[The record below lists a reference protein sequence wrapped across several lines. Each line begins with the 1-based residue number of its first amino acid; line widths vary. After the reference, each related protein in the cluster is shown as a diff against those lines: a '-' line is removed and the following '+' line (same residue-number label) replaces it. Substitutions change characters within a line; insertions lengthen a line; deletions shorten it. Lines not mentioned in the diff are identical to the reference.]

1 MRFDDR
7 AQRGWVLAGLLLSAS
22 GCAAKTG
29 PFVWVDQYVDPN
41 AAGVAA
47 SHDGYVIGVG
57 DVISVYVWEQDKLS
71 TKIRVRT
78 DGRISMPIINDVDVA
93 GKTPTDVAR
102 DLETR
107 LKGYVL
113 HPKVNVVVEESKPLG
128 VSVIG
133 EVGKPGLYT
142 LDPGSGVAQALASA
156 GGPTAFAHRNKI
168 FVVRRQPKPMR
179 IRFEYGDI
187 FNAQGAASA
196 FRLMSGDV
204 VEVE

>member
-1 MRFDDR
+1 MRLDYR
-7 AQRGWVLAGLLLSAS
+7 TRSGWVLAALLLAAC

-29 PFVWVDQYVDPN
+29 PFVWVDQYVDP
-41 AAGVAA
+41 AAAA
-47 SHDGYVIGVG
+47 TGSREGYVIGVG
-57 DVISVYVWEQDKLS
+57 DVISVSVWEQEKLS
-71 TKIRVRT
+71 TRIKVRT

-93 GKTPTDVAR
+93 GKSPTDVAR
-102 DLETR
+102 DVEAR

-113 HPKVNVVVEESKPLG
+113 HPKVNVVVEESKPLN
-128 VSVIG
+128 VSVVG
-133 EVGKPGLYT
+133 EVVRPGLYA

-168 FVVRRQPKPMR
+168 FVLRRQSKPMR
-179 IRFEYGDI
+179 IRFEYRAI
-187 FNAQGAASA
+187 FSAQGAAGG